1 VERPSAYSHFS
12 LNVTAVVNY
21 GKSFRLKRQPSNE
34 DAELMLGGL
43 FGVASK
49 ENCAKDLFFG
59 TDYNTHLGTEVGGL
73 ALLDSN
79 IEIISHDISNSQ
91 FKSKFGKHYGKLKG
105 KLGIGVISDI
115 KEEQPIKFETKIGN
129 FALCTIGMIKNS
141 EELYSELIEKGATFK
156 RSRQKARTNILNQ
169 TEIVGEL
176 ICTGNSVADG
186 IEKMYEKIEGSI
198 SLLLLS
204 ENDGAIYAAGDT
216 FPLVVGS
223 KKQSWAVA
231 SETTGFPNLGY
242 EIVKFLDFREIVSF
256 GDNGLKARAPTHGKK
271 RFCPFL
277 HVYSGFPASDFYG
290 INSEIVRERCGGF
303 LAEND
308 EVKADLV
315 LGIADSGLPHSVG
328 YVKRKIELA
337 KEKVQKLLSEFNQ
350 GKINA
355 RELETRINSVL
366 NLIAPLRR
374 PLIKY
379 TPGWGRSYIP
389 PVQRRR
395 ELIAKYKQV
404 PNPQIIKGKSI
415 ILVDDSIRRGTQLQN
430 LLREKIWPFEPKEIH
445 GRIASP
451 PQLHPCIFDLSTK
464 NSDLATH
471 KNLENNGRYVDFTT
485 LIDTN
490 SPNYRI
496 MVEEIR
502 TRIGFTTL
510 RFLTIE
516 EMVRAVIEAPNNK
529 NLKREDLCMYCWTGS
544 F

>member
-1 VERPSAYSHFS
+1 
-12 LNVTAVVNY
+12 
-21 GKSFRLKRQPSNE
+21 
-34 DAELMLGGL
+34 MLGGL

-49 ENCAKDLFFG
+49 DNCVRDLFFG

-73 ALLDSN
+73 ALLNGD

-91 FKSKFGKHYGKLKG
+91 FKSKFGKYYGKLKG
-105 KLGIGVISDI
+105 RLGIGVISDI

-129 FALCTIGMIKNS
+129 FALCTIGLIKNS
-141 EELYSELIEKGATFK
+141 KEVHSELINKGATFK
-156 RSRQKARTNILNQ
+156 SSKQKKGAAIFNQ

-176 ICTGNSVADG
+176 ICTGNSIVDG
-186 IEKMYEKIEGSI
+186 IEKMYKKIDGSI

-204 ENDGAIYAAGDT
+204 ENEKTIYAAGDT

-223 KKQSWAVA
+223 KEQSWAVA

-242 EIVKFLDFREIVSF
+242 QVTKFLDYREIVSF
-256 GDNGLKARAPTHGKK
+256 GENGLKTRVPTQGKK

-308 EVKADLV
+308 DVKADLV

-337 KEKVQKLLSEFNQ
+337 KEKVQQLLSEFQ
-350 GKINA
+350 EGKLNSK
-355 RELETRINSVL
+355 ELEAGVNRVL
-366 NLIAPLRR
+366 GLVAPLRR

-389 PVQRRR
+389 PVQRKR

-415 ILVDDSIRRGTQLQN
+415 ILVDDSIRRGTQLQD

-471 KNLENNGRYVDFTT
+471 KSLESIGQDGEFAQYIESKTRDYEM
-485 LIDTN
+485 
-490 SPNYRI
+490 

-502 TRIGFTTL
+502 RRIGFTTL
-510 RFLTIE
+510 RFLTLE
-516 EMVRAVIEAPNNK
+516 EMVKAVIEAPNNT
-529 NLKREDLCMYCWTGS
+529 NLKKEDLCMYCWTGNV
-544 F
+544 

>member
-1 VERPSAYSHFS
+1 
-12 LNVTAVVNY
+12 
-21 GKSFRLKRQPSNE
+21 
-34 DAELMLGGL
+34 MLGGL

-49 ENCAKDLFFG
+49 NNCARDLFFG

-73 ALLDSN
+73 ALLNGD

-91 FKSKFGKHYGKLKG
+91 FKSKFGKHYGKLRG

-129 FALCTIGMIKNS
+129 FALCTIGLIKNS
-141 EELYSELIEKGATFK
+141 KEVHSELIGKGATFK
-156 RSRQKARTNILNQ
+156 RSKQKKGTTILNQ

-176 ICTGNSVADG
+176 ICTGNSIVDG
-186 IEKMYEKIEGSI
+186 IEKMYKKIDGSI

-204 ENDGAIYAAGDT
+204 ENDEAVYAAGDT

-223 KKQSWAVA
+223 KEQSWAIA
-231 SETTGFPNLGY
+231 SETTGFPNLGFQV
-242 EIVKFLDFREIVSF
+242 VKFLDFREIVSF
-256 GDNGLKARAPTHGKK
+256 GANGLKTRVPTRGKK

-308 EVKADLV
+308 EAKADLV

-337 KEKVQKLLSEFNQ
+337 KEKVQEFLSAFQE
-350 GKINA
+350 GKISSK
-355 RELETRINSVL
+355 ELEVSINHVL
-366 NLIAPLRR
+366 ELVAPLRR

-389 PVQRRR
+389 PVQRKR

-415 ILVDDSIRRGTQLQN
+415 ILVDDSIRRGTQLQD

-464 NSDLATH
+464 NSDLATY
-471 KNLENNGRYVDFTT
+471 KSLESIRQDGMFAQYIDSTT
-485 LIDTN
+485 TD
-490 SPNYRI
+490 YKG

-502 TRIGFTTL
+502 RRIGFTTL
-510 RFLTIE
+510 RFITLE
-516 EMVRAVIEAPNNK
+516 EMVKAVIEAPNNT
-529 NLKREDLCMYCWTGS
+529 NLKKEDLCMYCWTGS
-544 F
+544 V

>member
-1 VERPSAYSHFS
+1 
-12 LNVTAVVNY
+12 
-21 GKSFRLKRQPSNE
+21 
-34 DAELMLGGL
+34 MLGGL

-49 ENCAKDLFFG
+49 DNCTRDLFFG

-73 ALLDSN
+73 ALLNGD

-105 KLGIGVISDI
+105 RVGIGVISDV
-115 KEEQPIKFETKIGN
+115 KEEQPIKFETKLGN
-129 FALCTIGMIKNS
+129 FALCTIGLIKNS
-141 EELYSELIEKGATFK
+141 KEVHSELIAKGATFK
-156 RSRQKARTNILNQ
+156 NSRQKKGTAIFNQ

-176 ICTGNSVADG
+176 ICTGNSIIDG
-186 IEKMYEKIEGSI
+186 IEKMYRKIEGSI

-204 ENDGAIYAAGDT
+204 EDEKAIYAAGDT

-223 KKQSWAVA
+223 KEQSWAVA

-242 EIVKFLDFREIVSF
+242 QVAKFLDFREIVSF
-256 GDNGLKARAPTHGKK
+256 GENGLKTRVPAQGKK

-308 EVKADLV
+308 DAKADLV

-337 KEKVQKLLSEFNQ
+337 KEKVQQFLSEFKE
-350 GKINA
+350 GKLDSK
-355 RELETRINSVL
+355 ELEAGINRVL
-366 NLIAPLRR
+366 GLVAPLRR
-374 PLIKY
+374 PLVKY
-379 TPGWGRSYIP
+379 TPSWGRSYIP
-389 PVQRRR
+389 PVQRKR

-404 PNPQIIKGKSI
+404 PNPQMIKSKSI
-415 ILVDDSIRRGTQLQN
+415 ILVDDSIRRGTQLQD
-430 LLREKIWPFEPKEIH
+430 LLREKIWPFEPKEVH

-471 KNLENNGRYVDFTT
+471 KSFESVGQGGEVAQHIDSTT
-485 LIDTN
+485 VG
-490 SPNYRI
+490 YGM

-502 TRIGFTTL
+502 RRIGFTTL
-510 RFLTIE
+510 RFLTLE
-516 EMVRAVIEAPNNK
+516 EMVKAVIEAPNNA
-529 NLKREDLCMYCWTGS
+529 NLKKEDLCMYCWTGS
-544 F
+544 A

>member
-1 VERPSAYSHFS
+1 
-12 LNVTAVVNY
+12 
-21 GKSFRLKRQPSNE
+21 
-34 DAELMLGGL
+34 MLGGL

-49 ENCAKDLFFG
+49 DNCAKDLFFG

-73 ALLDSN
+73 ALLDGDLT
-79 IEIISHDISNSQ
+79 IFSHDISNSQ
-91 FKSKFGKHYGKLKG
+91 FKSKFSKYYEKLKG
-105 KLGIGVISDI
+105 TLGIGVISDVN
-115 KEEQPIKFETKIGN
+115 EEQPIKFETKIGN
-129 FALCTIGMIKNS
+129 FALCTIGLLKNS
-141 EELYSELIEKGATFK
+141 KELYAELVETGATFK
-156 RSRQKARTNILNQ
+156 RSSQKASTNILSQ

-176 ICTGNSVADG
+176 ICKGNSIADG
-186 IEKMYEKIEGSI
+186 IEKMYKKIEGSI

-204 ENDGAIYAAGDT
+204 ENDRAIYAAGDT

-223 KKQSWAVA
+223 KEQSWAVA
-231 SETTGFPNLGY
+231 SETTCFPNLGY
-242 EIVKFLDFREIVSF
+242 EVAKFLDYREIVSF
-256 GDNGLKARAPTHGKK
+256 TENGLKTRIPTHGKRK
-271 RFCPFL
+271 FCPFL

-308 EVKADLV
+308 EVKADMV

-337 KEKVQKLLSEFNQ
+337 KEKVQRHLSEFNQ
-350 GKINA
+350 GKIGSE
-355 RELETRINSVL
+355 ELEKRISLVMDL
-366 NLIAPLRR
+366 TAPLRR

-404 PNPQIIKGKSI
+404 PNPQIIRGKSI

-430 LLREKIWPFEPKEIH
+430 LLREKIWPFKPKEIH

-464 NSDLATH
+464 NRDLATH
-471 KNLENNGRYVDFTT
+471 KSLESTEQDSDFTQYVDSTT
-485 LIDTN
+485 
-490 SPNYRI
+490 PNYKI

-502 TRIGFTTL
+502 KQIGFTTL
-510 RFLTIE
+510 HFLTLE
-516 EMVRAVIEAPNNK
+516 EMVKAVIEAPNNK
-529 NLKREDLCMYCWTGS
+529 NLKKEDLCTYCWTGS

>member
-1 VERPSAYSHFS
+1 
-12 LNVTAVVNY
+12 
-21 GKSFRLKRQPSNE
+21 
-34 DAELMLGGL
+34 MLGGL
-43 FGVASK
+43 FGVASNG
-49 ENCAKDLFFG
+49 NCARDLFFG

-73 ALLDSN
+73 ALLDGALT
-79 IEIISHDISNSQ
+79 IISHDISNSQ
-91 FKSKFGKHYGKLKG
+91 FKSKFGRHYGKLKG
-105 KLGIGVISDI
+105 QLGIGVISDI

-129 FALCTIGMIKNS
+129 FALCTIGLIKNS
-141 EELYSELIEKGATFK
+141 KDLYSELIENGATFK
-156 RSRQKARTNILNQ
+156 RSRQKASTNILSQ

-176 ICTGNSVADG
+176 ICTGNSIADG
-186 IEKMYEKIEGSI
+186 IEKMYKKIAGSI

-204 ENDGAIYAAGDT
+204 ENDRAIYAAGDT

-223 KKQSWAVA
+223 KEKSWAAA
-231 SETTGFPNLGY
+231 SETTCFPNLGY
-242 EIVKFLDFREIVSF
+242 EVAKFLDYREVVSF
-256 GDNGLKARAPTHGKK
+256 NENGLKTRIPTYGKK

-308 EVKADLV
+308 KVKADLV

-337 KEKVQKLLSEFNQ
+337 KKKVQEYLSEFNQ
-350 GKINA
+350 GKIDPE
-355 RELETRINSVL
+355 ELEKKIRAVMD
-366 NLIAPLRR
+366 LIAPLRR

-389 PVQRRR
+389 PVQRTR

-404 PNPQIIKGKSI
+404 PNPQMIEGKSI

-430 LLREKIWPFEPKEIH
+430 LLREKIWPFKPKEIH

-451 PQLHPCIFDLSTK
+451 PQLHPCIFDLTTK

-471 KNLENNGRYVDFTT
+471 KSLEDTEQDKNFAQYIDSTT
-485 LIDTN
+485 
-490 SPNYRI
+490 PNYKI

-502 TRIGFTTL
+502 KRIGFTTL
-510 RFLTIE
+510 RFLTLD

-529 NLKREDLCMYCWTGS
+529 NLKREDLCTYCWTGS

>member
-1 VERPSAYSHFS
+1 
-12 LNVTAVVNY
+12 
-21 GKSFRLKRQPSNE
+21 
-34 DAELMLGGL
+34 MLGGL

-49 ENCAKDLFFG
+49 NNCARDLFFG

-73 ALLDSN
+73 ALLNGD

-91 FKSKFGKHYGKLKG
+91 FKSKFGKHYGSLKG
-105 KLGIGVISDI
+105 RLGIGVISDT
-115 KEEQPIKFETKIGN
+115 KEEQPIVFETKIGK
-129 FALCTIGMIKNS
+129 FALCTIGLIKNAK
-141 EELYSELIEKGATFK
+141 ELYSELISNGATFK
-156 RSRQKARTNILNQ
+156 RSRQKKGITILNQ

-176 ICTGNSVADG
+176 ICTGSNIVDG
-186 IEKMYEKIEGSI
+186 IEKMYNKIDGSI

-204 ENDGAIYAAGDT
+204 ENDNAIYAAGDT

-223 KKQSWAVA
+223 KEKSWAVA

-242 EIVKFLDFREIVSF
+242 QAVKFLDYREIVSF
-256 GDNGLKARAPTHGKK
+256 GENGLKTRAAAQGKK

-308 EVKADLV
+308 EVEADLV
-315 LGIADSGLPHSVG
+315 LGVADSGLPHSVG

-337 KEKVQKLLSEFNQ
+337 KEKVQKLLSEFRG
-350 GKINA
+350 GKINST
-355 RELETRINSVL
+355 ELEASINHVMAL
-366 NLIAPLRR
+366 VAPLRR

-389 PVQRRR
+389 PVQRKR

-404 PNPQIIKGKSI
+404 PNPQIIKGMSI
-415 ILVDDSIRRGTQLQN
+415 ILVDDSIRRGTQLQD

-464 NSDLATH
+464 NSDLATY
-471 KNLENNGRYVDFTT
+471 KSLESVGQEGDFAQCMDSTT
-485 LIDTN
+485 AD
-490 SPNYRI
+490 YKK

-502 TRIGFTTL
+502 RRIGFTTL
-510 RFLTIE
+510 RFITLD
-516 EMVRAVIEAPNNK
+516 EMVKAVIEAPNNK
-529 NLKREDLCMYCWTGS
+529 NLKKEDLCMYCWTGN

>member
-1 VERPSAYSHFS
+1 
-12 LNVTAVVNY
+12 
-21 GKSFRLKRQPSNE
+21 
-34 DAELMLGGL
+34 MLGGL

-49 ENCAKDLFFG
+49 DDCAKDLFFG

-73 ALLDSN
+73 ALLDGD
-79 IEIISHDISNSQ
+79 ITIFSHDISNSQ

-105 KLGIGVISDI
+105 KLGIGVISDT
-115 KEEQPIKFETKIGN
+115 KEGQPIKFEAKIGN
-129 FALCTIGMIKNS
+129 FALCTIGLIKNS
-141 EELYSELIEKGATFK
+141 KELYAELVKEGATFK
-156 RSRQKARTNILNQ
+156 KSRQKAGATILNQ

-176 ICTGNSVADG
+176 ICRGDSIADG
-186 IEKMYEKIEGSI
+186 IAKMYEKIEGSI

-204 ENDGAIYAAGDT
+204 ENERAIYAAGDT

-223 KKQSWAVA
+223 KERSWAVA

-242 EIVKFLDFREIVSF
+242 EAFKFLDYREIVSL
-256 GDNGLKARAPTHGKK
+256 DENGLKTRVPTNGKK

-308 EVKADLV
+308 DIKADLV

-328 YVKRKIELA
+328 YVKRKMELV
-337 KEKVQKLLSEFNQ
+337 KEKIQEYLSEFKQ
-350 GKINA
+350 GKITA
-355 RELETRINSVL
+355 EELEKKVIAILELV
-366 NLIAPLRR
+366 APLRR

-389 PVQRRR
+389 PVQRKR

-404 PNPQIIKGKSI
+404 PNPQMIRGKSV

-430 LLREKIWPFEPKEIH
+430 LLRDKILPFKPKEIH

-451 PQLHPCIFDLSTK
+451 PQLHPCIFDLTTK

-471 KNLENNGRYVDFTT
+471 KSLSGIEQCSDLADYINPLTEKYK
-485 LIDTN
+485 
-490 SPNYRI
+490 S

-502 TRIGFTTL
+502 KRIGFTTL
-510 RFLTIE
+510 RFLTLE
-516 EMVRAVIEAPNNK
+516 EMIRAVIEAPNNQ
-529 NLKREDLCMYCWTGS
+529 NLKREDLCTYCWTGRL
-544 F
+544 

>member
-1 VERPSAYSHFS
+1 
-12 LNVTAVVNY
+12 
-21 GKSFRLKRQPSNE
+21 
-34 DAELMLGGL
+34 MLGGL

-49 ENCAKDLFFG
+49 DNCAKELFFG

-73 ALLDSN
+73 ALLDGD
-79 IEIISHDISNSQ
+79 IAIFSHDISNSQ

-129 FALCTIGMIKNS
+129 FALCTIGLIKNS
-141 EELYSELIEKGATFK
+141 KELYSELVEKGATFK
-156 RSRQKARTNILNQ
+156 RSKQKSSTNILSQ

-176 ICTGNSVADG
+176 ICTGNSIAEG
-186 IEKMYEKIEGSI
+186 IEKMYEKIAGSI

-204 ENDGAIYAAGDT
+204 ENDRAIYAAGDT

-223 KKQSWAVA
+223 KEQSRAVA
-231 SETTGFPNLGY
+231 SETTCFPNLGY
-242 EIVKFLDFREIVSF
+242 EVTKFLDYREIVSF
-256 GDNGLKARAPTHGKK
+256 RENGLKTRVPTHGKK
-271 RFCPFL
+271 KFCPFL

-337 KEKVQKLLSEFNQ
+337 KEKVQKHLSEFNQ
-350 GKINA
+350 GKIDSK
-355 RELETRINSVL
+355 ELATRISLVMD
-366 NLIAPLRR
+366 LIAPLRR

-430 LLREKIWPFEPKEIH
+430 LLREKIWPFKPKEIH

-471 KNLENNGRYVDFTT
+471 KSLESAEQDRDFAQYIDSTT
-485 LIDTN
+485 
-490 SPNYRI
+490 PNYKI

-502 TRIGFTTL
+502 KRIGFTTL
-510 RFLTIE
+510 RFLTLE

-529 NLKREDLCMYCWTGS
+529 NLKRDDLCTYCWTGTV
-544 F
+544 

>member
-1 VERPSAYSHFS
+1 
-12 LNVTAVVNY
+12 
-21 GKSFRLKRQPSNE
+21 
-34 DAELMLGGL
+34 MLGGL

-49 ENCAKDLFFG
+49 DNCVRELFFG
-59 TDYNTHLGTEVGGL
+59 TDYNTHLGTEVAGL
-73 ALLDSN
+73 ALLDGDITIFSY
-79 IEIISHDISNSQ
+79 DISNSQ

-105 KLGIGVISDI
+105 NLGIGVISDI

-129 FALCTIGMIKNS
+129 FALCTIGLIKNS
-141 EELYSELIEKGATFK
+141 KELYSELIEKGVTFK
-156 RSRQKARTNILNQ
+156 RSSQKASTNILSQ

-176 ICTGNSVADG
+176 ICTGNSITDG
-186 IEKMYEKIEGSI
+186 IEKMYEKIEGAI
-198 SLLLLS
+198 SLLLLL
-204 ENDGAIYAAGDT
+204 ENDRTIYAAGDT

-223 KKQSWAVA
+223 KEKSWAVA
-231 SETTGFPNLGY
+231 SETTAFPNLGY
-242 EIVKFLDFREIVSF
+242 EVAKFLDYHEIVSF
-256 GDNGLKARAPTHGKK
+256 RANGLKTRVPTRGKK

-277 HVYSGFPASDFYG
+277 HIYSGFPASDFYG

-308 EVKADLV
+308 DAKADLV
-315 LGIADSGLPHSVG
+315 LGIADSGLPHSIG

-337 KEKVQKLLSEFNQ
+337 KEKVQQLLTEFNQ
-350 GKINA
+350 GKTDSK
-355 RELETRINSVL
+355 ELEKRVSVVMD
-366 NLIAPLRR
+366 LIAPLRR

-404 PNPQIIKGKSI
+404 PNPQMIEGKSI

-430 LLREKIWPFEPKEIH
+430 LLREKIWPFKPKEIH

-464 NSDLATH
+464 NRDLATH
-471 KNLENNGRYVDFTT
+471 KSLESTEQDRDFTQY
-485 LIDTN
+485 IDSTT
-490 SPNYRI
+490 PNYRV

-502 TRIGFTTL
+502 KRIGFTTL
-510 RFLTIE
+510 RFLTLE
-516 EMVRAVIEAPNNK
+516 EMVRAVIEAPTNK
-529 NLKREDLCMYCWTGS
+529 NLKREDLCTYCWTGS
-544 F
+544 L